1 MTYTDYTAML
11 AALTVSGV
19 AKRFTEAPAQLT
31 TAHLPAQWPRLP
43 SGNTEVAALD
53 GSRGL
58 TTYVCDL
65 VIAVEAVG
73 QNTQP
78 ANWKR
83 AMALIDAMQAAIVAA
98 VGSAAHYRQ
107 VGATTGAGPDR
118 RHRVLANRRH
128 GDGE

>member
-1 MTYTDYTAML
+1 M
-11 AALTVSGV
+11 
-19 AKRFTEAPAQLT
+19 
-31 TAHLPAQWPRLP
+31 P

-83 AMALIDAMQAAIVAA
+83 AMGLIDAMQAAIVAA
-98 VGSAAHYRQ
+98 SEAQHIIDKWSLRLAQDQIGDTVYWLIVATVTGS
-107 VGATTGAGPDR
+107 
-118 RHRVLANRRH
+118 N
-128 GDGE
+128 